1 MASSKV
7 AGEKKIPRKTSEEIK
22 GVLLH
27 SCRDGEYNCYEECC
41 ETSFLE
47 GTDQILRIIVTF
59 CRGYRRKRSCWD
71 QGTLSMG

>member
-7 AGEKKIPRKTSEEIK
+7 AREKKVPRKTSEEIK
-22 GVLLH
+22 GVLFH

-41 ETSFLE
+41 ETPFLE

-59 CRGYRRKRSCWD
+59 
-71 QGTLSMG
+71 